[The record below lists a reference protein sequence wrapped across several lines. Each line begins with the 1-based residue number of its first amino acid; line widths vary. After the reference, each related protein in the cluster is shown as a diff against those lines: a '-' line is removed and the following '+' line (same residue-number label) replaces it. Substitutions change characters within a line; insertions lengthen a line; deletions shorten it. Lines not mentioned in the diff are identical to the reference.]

1 MNRLSQPNHRTDHN
15 QGAPLPHIGGDH
27 GAVQTVAPAAGY
39 EQVLRN
45 MFRSAPLGVYLT
57 DLDGQPL
64 ASAGSTHPCE
74 PGQGQSGYV
83 NPQERKGMAAS
94 FQSAMESGL
103 QWNQQFH
110 YRSADGAVSLL
121 HAVVAPLRGASEA
134 LIGYQVCTIDI
145 SAQHHALQELALS
158 DDRHRVALDAAELG
172 IWDFDV
178 AGNDCYFS
186 PYCYHM
192 LGYSGGQ
199 VHVRLEDWTNIIHPQ
214 YLERA
219 RRVLE
224 SCIGG
229 EIEKF
234 EIEFR
239 LKTNEGKWRWFR
251 CTGKAARRDAGG
263 KACRLAGTLL
273 DINQAKLMEHLLHM
287 EHGLLNLITATSPV
301 GIMFIESDGNTT
313 FVNPRAERILGLTK
327 QEMAH
332 RDPPV
337 MDAIFSAEPDPA
349 TGAELSLGE
358 FLQQG
363 RCLLQS
369 CFVFTRGDDSSAVLS
384 ISTAPFLDP
393 ASTVS
398 GTVVTLEDVTE
409 QKKREQV
416 LADNDRLLR
425 ETQRIAQ
432 LGSYVLDISQD
443 HWVCSSKLEEILGI
457 DASYPKT
464 LQGHFDIVHQDFRD
478 QFMDSY
484 RSAINND
491 RPFEHEYKIRRHNDG
506 EERWVTECCELTRDA
521 AGKQARM
528 IGTIKDITER
538 KAAEE
543 AIRNLNDE
551 LDRRVIE
558 RTSQLVAAKKEI
570 ESFSYSVSHDLRAPL
585 RHINSY
591 SSILVE
597 EYGNALPEEA
607 RYYLERICTAS
618 NRMGKQIDDLLA
630 LTRVGRAI
638 MKRSTFNISQL
649 AADVVEMIGDESEN
663 APEFV
668 VQPGISAY
676 GDSALVRLVLQNLMG
691 NSVKYTSR
699 NPFPRIEFGQTV
711 VAGRHAF
718 FVRDNG
724 VGFDMAYVEKLF
736 QPFQRLHG
744 AEFEGTGIGLATVR
758 RIIERHGGSIWAEG
772 KENEGATFYFTLSH
786 PRKADLS
793 SR

>member
-1 MNRLSQPNHRTDHN
+1 MASTFGSPAGPDDDATH
-15 QGAPLPHIGGDH
+15 
-27 GAVQTVAPAAGY
+27 AVGF
-39 EQVLRN
+39 L
-45 MFRSAPLGVYLT
+45 
-57 DLDGQPL
+57 
-64 ASAGSTHPCE
+64 
-74 PGQGQSGYV
+74 
-83 NPQERKGMAAS
+83 NPQERKSLTES
-94 FQSAMESGL
+94 FRGAMEAGR
-103 QWNQQFH
+103 QWCRQFQ
-110 YRSADGAVSLL
+110 YRYADGAVSRLQ
-121 HAVVAPLRGASEA
+121 AVVAALRDQDGA
-134 LIGYQVCTIDI
+134 LLGYQVCTIDI
-145 SAQHHALQELALS
+145 TAQHHANQELALS
-158 DDRHRVALDAAELG
+158 VDRHRVALDAAELG
-172 IWDFDV
+172 IWDLDV

-186 PYCYHM
+186 PYCYEM
-192 LGYSGGQ
+192 LGYTGGQ
-199 VHVRLEDWTNIIHPQ
+199 MQGRLEEWSNIIHPQ
-214 YLERA
+214 YLENA

-224 SCIGG
+224 SCISGG
-229 EIEKF
+229 IERF
-234 EIEFR
+234 ELEFR
-239 LKTNEGKWRWFR
+239 LKTNEGKWHWFR
-251 CTGKAARRDAGG
+251 CTGKAAERDACG
-263 KACRLAGTLL
+263 KACRLAGTLQ
-273 DINQAKLMEHLLHM
+273 DINRAKLMEHLLQM

-313 FVNPRAERILGLTK
+313 FVNPKAERILGATK
-327 QEMAH
+327 QQMAH
-332 RDPPV
+332 REPPV
-337 MDAIFSAEPDPA
+337 IDSILSAERDPS
-349 TGAELSLGE
+349 TGSELSLGHI
-358 FLQQG
+358 LAQG

-369 CFVFTRGDDSSAVLS
+369 SFVFTRSDGSSAVLS

-416 LADNDRLLR
+416 LADSDRLLR

-432 LGSYVLDISQD
+432 LGSYVLDITKD
-443 HWVCSSKLEEILGI
+443 EWACSSKLEEILGI
-457 DASYPKT
+457 DAAYPKN
-464 LQGHFDIVHQDFRD
+464 LQGHFDIVHEEFREK
-478 QFMDSY
+478 FIDSY
-484 RSAINND
+484 RAAIGNN

-506 EERWVTECCELTRDA
+506 VERWVTECCELSGDA
-521 AGKQARM
+521 AGKQVRM

-597 EYGNALPEEA
+597 EYGESLPEDA

-638 MKRSTFNISQL
+638 MKRTTFNISQV
-649 AADVVEMIGDESEN
+649 AADVVDMLSDESDN
-663 APEFV
+663 PPEFV

-676 GDSALVRLVLQNLMG
+676 GDSALVRLVLQNLLG
-691 NSVKYTSR
+691 NSVKYSSR
-699 NPFPRIEFGQTV
+699 AASPRIEFGQTLV
-711 VAGRHAF
+711 GGRHAF

-744 AEFEGTGIGLATVR
+744 SEFEGTGIGLATVR

-772 KENEGATFYFTLSH
+772 KEREGAAFYFTLST
-786 PRKADLS
+786 PRKADHTS
-793 SR
+793 C